1 MMSQLGRPIMSKDLS
16 NHTRHASDTPA
27 VKRGSPN
34 LAARDRHDSL
44 KPFRTLSATPSGMSS
59 LHDNKR
65 TGQWRPLARTIAKSV
80 SHLRMFGSTPGLVEP
95 ARSLPQGKT
104 NRKAGATPRFGGARR
119 DRTDDLKLAK
129 LALSQLSYG
138 PNSVTS
144 TQTKDWLA

>member
-16 NHTRHASDTPA
+16 NHTRHANNTPA
-27 VKRGSPN
+27 VKRGSPS
-34 LAARDRHDSL
+34 LAARTDTTIQA
-44 KPFRTLSATPSGMSS
+44 PFQVPGVMPSSMSS

-65 TGQWRPLARTIAKSV
+65 TGQWRPSARTIAKSV
-80 SHLRMFGSTPGLVEP
+80 SHLRMFGS
-95 ARSLPQGKT
+95 
-104 NRKAGATPRFGGARR
+104 TPRFGGARR

-144 TQTKDWLA
+144 TQTKNWLA